1 MATYQKINDY
11 EADKHHAVHDFSSDT
26 LSIALSNTAPASE
39 TNDPSADGNG
49 VLANVTEISYTN
61 VSEALTIT
69 IDSEG
74 QSGGTYQI
82 TVADK
87 TLTASGGDFGPFQY
101 VYVYNSG
108 TAEATNPLIAYADNG
123 SSITITD
130 GNEFKVDFDDA
141 NGLFQS
147 A

>member
-1 MATYQKINDY
+1 MASYQKVNDY
-11 EADKHHAVHDFSSDT
+11 IGDLHHAVHDFSSDQ
-26 LSIALSNTAPASE
+26 LSIALSNTAPGSE
-39 TNDPSADGNG
+39 SSDPSADGNG

-69 IDSEG
+69 TDSEG
-74 QSGGTYQI
+74 ATGGTYQI

-87 TLTASGGDFGPFQY
+87 TLTASGGSIGPFQY

-123 SSITITD
+123 SEITITD
-130 GNEFKVDFDDA
+130 GNEFKVR
-141 NGLFQS
+141 
-147 A
+147 